1 MKLQERTFGTHCNI
15 NEIKE
20 ELESLI
26 DRWLTR
32 EEALSKLPKPIQKD
46 NELST

>member
-15 NEIKE
+15 IKIKE

-32 EEALSKLPKPIQKD
+32 EKALSKLPKPIQKD
-46 NELST
+46 NEFST

>member
-1 MKLQERTFGTHCNI
+1 MKFEERTFGTPCNI
-15 NEIKE
+15 NEIKKK
-20 ELESLI
+20 LESLI

-46 NELST
+46 YELST

>member
-15 NEIKE
+15 NEIKK

-32 EEALSKLPKPIQKD
+32 EKVLSKLPKPIQKD

>member
-1 MKLQERTFGTHCNI
+1 MKLEERTFETSCNI

-32 EEALSKLPKPIQKD
+32 EEALSKL
-46 NELST
+46 ST